1 MYEVLKER
9 KSLIALSGM
18 TGMSNKRKVHKSSMH
33 CTVTGKRRRR
43 RRERELGPFYI
54 NVSLKKA
61 YIAIAIL

>member
-43 RRERELGPFYI
+43 RERELGPFYI